1 MNTIDHQKE
10 NSRFVLAKDN
20 HECILD
26 YKITSG
32 SDNTIIDFNST
43 YVPFALRGQG
53 LAEELVA
60 AGLAWAKEQGYQMEG
75 SCWYVKKFL

>member
-1 MNTIDHQKE
+1 MNVIDHQKE

-26 YKITSG
+26 YKITSEP
-32 SDNTIIDFNST
+32 DHKTIDFSST

-60 AGLAWAKEQGYQMEG
+60 AGLAWAKEQGYQMEA